1 MEQCECRDRACP
13 NACGLDKKLSVA
25 ALKEHLQTSC
35 PKEKIDCSECGQK
48 VLREDLDRHL
58 AEDCAEVRI
67 KCRHC
72 EQLDSRGAFK
82 RGQHDCIST
91 LKDTITQMRASTVR
105 TRRHSKS
112 ATRLRSDDHR
122 PRTLDDYQP
131 SPSRAPASQQ
141 DLDLLMRQVQNL
153 KQDLQ
158 NMDHIV
164 TDDIFRMF
172 DNMSLCV
179 TQKDEEVK
187 DLTKKVKKLEDAN
200 EDLQTKFCAQ
210 ARDYEGLFAA
220 LNFKL
225 EEKFRDLKKNQEAEI
240 RNMKRMLLKQSQSD
254 LPLQIQPKPERKS
267 ADSGSQPQ
275 EATKHVSIRG
285 PAQHSQQR
293 VPPIA
298 FSDSE

>member
-1 MEQCECRDRACP
+1 MALKYEQVDEHLREQCECRDRACP
-13 NACGLDKKLSVA
+13 NACGLNKKLSVA
-25 ALKEHLQTSC
+25 ALKEHLRTSC
-35 PKEKIDCSECGQK
+35 PKEKVDCRECDQK
-48 VLREDLDRHL
+48 ILRGDLEKHL
-58 AEDCAEVRI
+58 EEDCLEVRI

-72 EQLDSRGAFK
+72 EQHDSRGAFK
-82 RGQHDCIST
+82 RGQHDCISV
-91 LKDTITQMRASTVR
+91 LKDTITQMRASAVR
-105 TRRHSKS
+105 GRRHSKS
-112 ATRLRSDDHR
+112 ATRRSGERR
-122 PRTLDDYQP
+122 PRALDDYQA
-131 SPSRAPASQQ
+131 SPSCTPASQQ

-200 EDLQTKFCAQ
+200 EDLQAKFCAQ

-220 LNFKL
+220 LDFKL
-225 EEKFRDLKKNQEAEI
+225 EEKFQALKKNQEAEV

-254 LPLQIQPKPERKS
+254 MPLQMQPKKENKLPDQGPPLPG
-267 ADSGSQPQ
+267 AIN
-275 EATKHVSIRG
+275 HVSIRG
-285 PAQHSQQR
+285 PAQ
-293 VPPIA
+293 PG
-298 FSDSE
+298 